1 MGKNGLENSE
11 CGHFLCSVK
20 GHFPI
25 LYLQGQ
31 SPEVSP
37 GIKQTSK
44 MENFATIINGFQ
56 LVCAVCPGPAYA
68 SGA

>member
-1 MGKNGLENSE
+1 M
-11 CGHFLCSVK
+11 
-20 GHFPI
+20 